1 MKRIAILGSS
11 GSIGQSTL
19 SVIRSLPG
27 QFKVEALS
35 VNSDI
40 RSLKKQIEEFKPSV
54 VCVRDK
60 QAASKLRADLSSPV
74 KIFCA
79 EDGLNEMVESS
90 RVDLVMF
97 AITGSAA
104 LNPLL
109 SAIKSGKNIAL
120 ANKEA
125 LVMAGPL
132 LMRLAKNHKVNILPV
147 DSEQSAIWQSLG
159 NCRQADVRRIYLTAS
174 GGPLRNIPASKFKM
188 VGMEQVLRHPR
199 WKMGKKIT
207 VDSATLMNKGL
218 ELLEAMFLFGLGAD
232 KIKVLIH
239 PEALIHSMVEFNDG
253 VIMAQLSVADMRI
266 PIQYALSYPQRLPN
280 SLPGIDFYRLNK
292 MHFEKPDLKKFPC
305 LALAYSAAASLGTMP
320 AVLNAAN
327 EVSVN
332 NFLNKR
338 ISFLAI
344 PKIVEK
350 VMRRHKI
357 AANPDLAE
365 IIAADSWARAE
376 AQGLCAANLEKSR

>member
-1 MKRIAILGSS
+1 MKRIAVLGSS

-19 SVIRSLPG
+19 SVIRGLPQ

-40 RSLKKQIEEFKPSV
+40 VKLKRQIKEFKPRL
-54 VCVRDK
+54 VCVRDE
-60 QAASKLRADLSSPV
+60 QAAHKLRSGLDSSIKV
-74 KIFCA
+74 FCA
-79 EDGLNEMVESS
+79 DDGLSQMIKDKQI
-90 RVDLVMF
+90 DLVMF

-109 SAIKSGKNIAL
+109 TAIRNGKDIAL

-132 LMRLAKNHKVNILPV
+132 IMHLAKKHKVMILPV

-159 NCRQADVRRIYLTAS
+159 GFQQSDVRRVYLTAS
-174 GGPLRNIPASKFKM
+174 GGPLRSLARSKFKG
-188 VGMEQVLRHPR
+188 VGLKTVLQHPR
-199 WKMGKKIT
+199 WKMGRKIT

-218 ELLEAMFLFGLGAD
+218 ELLEAMFLFDLAVE
-232 KIKVLIH
+232 KVKVLIH

-253 VIMAQLSVADMRI
+253 VIMAQLSAADMRI
-266 PIQYALSYPQRLPN
+266 PIQYALSYPERLFN
-280 SLPGIDFYRLNK
+280 KLPGIDFYRLNK

-305 LALAYSAAASLGTMP
+305 LALAYQAARQLGTMP

-332 NFLNKR
+332 NFLNR
-338 ISFLAI
+338 QIDFLTI

-350 VMRRHKI
+350 VMRRHTRVV
-357 AANPDLAE
+357 NPDLSD
-365 IIAADSWARAE
+365 IMAADIWARQE
-376 AQGLCAANLEKSR
+376 AVCLCS

>member
-1 MKRIAILGSS
+1 MINIAVLGSS

-19 SVIRSLPG
+19 EVVRSLPG
-27 QFKVEALS
+27 QFKIVALS

-40 RSLKKQIEEFKPSV
+40 VKLKQQIKEFKPKL
-54 VCVRDK
+54 VCVGNPRLAVKLSAELGPAMKVLCGQEGLDELVKDK
-60 QAASKLRADLSSPV
+60 DVQQV
-74 KIFCA
+74 
-79 EDGLNEMVESS
+79 MV
-90 RVDLVMF
+90 

-104 LNPLL
+104 LAPLIT
-109 SAIKSGKNIAL
+109 AIKNGKQIVL

-125 LVMAGPL
+125 LVMAGVM
-132 LMRLAKNHKVNILPV
+132 LMRLAREHKVLIRPV

-159 NCRQADVRRIYLTAS
+159 SQGASDVRQVYLTAS
-174 GGPLRNIPASKFKM
+174 GGPLWKLPRSKFK
-188 VGMEQVLRHPR
+188 QVTIKKVLLHPR

-218 ELLEAMFLFGLGAD
+218 ELLEAMFLFNLGVE

-253 VIMAQLSVADMRI
+253 VIMAQLSVTDMRV

-280 SLPGIDFYRLNK
+280 KLAGIDFFSLSK
-292 MHFEKPDLKKFPC
+292 LHFAKPDFNKFPC
-305 LALAYSAAASLGTMP
+305 LELAYQAARDLGTMP

-327 EVSVN
+327 EASVERFLKKKI
-332 NFLNKR
+332 NFLT
-338 ISFLAI
+338 I

-350 VMRRHKI
+350 VMRRHARI
-357 AANPDLAE
+357 ANPNFE
-365 IIAADSWARAE
+365 QIMSADTWARQE
-376 AQGLCAANLEKSR
+376 AFALAG